1 MRRVATLG
9 PALGAVAAL
18 ALAACGGGA
27 PHSAGSHRVRAP
39 AARRA
44 GRRRVAGLPTRAA
57 QSAAVRR
64 LSRLGLP
71 VYCGA
76 RRGRLVALTFDD
88 GPGPYTHL
96 VLRELRRAGAHATFF
111 LVARSIARFP
121 ALPRRE
127 RAVAAIGDHT
137 RTHPF
142 LPALPPATEIAEI
155 AQGRAAAEHAAGRPV
170 ELFRPPYGARTP
182 TVDAEVRREGMV
194 DVLWDVDSE
203 DSLVSPPQNFHAISA
218 TVRRH
223 IRPGSIVLMH
233 DNRGQTVRALRAIL
247 PALRRRHLRAVTV
260 PDLLADDPPSPASVR
275 AGARG
280 CGVVPAAVRG
290 DPRTDRARRPDRSA
304 VPR

>member
-1 MRRVATLG
+1 MSRAATLG
-9 PALGAVAAL
+9 PAVAAVAAL
-18 ALAACGGGA
+18 ALAACAGGA
-27 PHSAGSHRVRAP
+27 PHSAGSHIVRAP

-44 GRRRVAGLPTRAA
+44 RRSRASGRPVRAE
-57 QSAAVRR
+57 QQLAAVRR
-64 LSRLGLP
+64 FSRLGLP
-71 VYCGA
+71 VFCGA
-76 RRGRLVALTFDD
+76 RRGHLVALTFDD

-127 RAVAAIGDHT
+127 RAVGAIGDHT

-142 LPALPPATEIAEI
+142 LPALPPAAEIAEI
-155 AQGRAAAEHAAGRPV
+155 AQGRAAAERAAGPPV
-170 ELFRPPYGARTP
+170 DLFRPPYGARTP

-194 DVLWDVDSE
+194 EVLWDVDSE
-203 DSLVSPPQNFHAISA
+203 DSLVSPPRNFHAISA
-218 TVRRH
+218 IVRRQ

-260 PDLLADDPPSPASVR
+260 PDLLAADPPSPAILR
-275 AGARG
+275 AAARG
-280 CGVVPAAVRG
+280 CGVVRATVRGAVRG
-290 DPRTDRARRPDRSA
+290 DPRRTGGTS
-304 VPR
+304 VL